1 LSKHSINILYHQNP
15 NLTIRNFCIAVGAP
29 ADAPAYMCVVL
40 QMQLPY
46 VLLTPLLDYQVR
58 LRRGAEG

>member
-1 LSKHSINILYHQNP
+1 
-15 NLTIRNFCIAVGAP
+15 
-29 ADAPAYMCVVL
+29 MCVVL